1 MRIKIFMAI
10 AAAFMCCDLAF
21 SQAKLVEK
29 VEKKGDE
36 LIIPYSKYILPN
48 GLTVVVHEDHSDPIV
63 YVDMT
68 YHVGSARE
76 EIGKSGFA
84 HFFEHMMFEG
94 SDHVKKGEH
103 FKVVT
108 DAGGTLNGST
118 NTDRTNYFE
127 TVPSNQLEKM
137 IWLEADRMGYL
148 LDAVTQEKF
157 ENQRSTVKN
166 ERGQNYDNRPYG
178 LVSEFTS
185 KNLYPY
191 GHPYSWLTIGYVE
204 DLNRVNANDLK
215 NFFLRWYG
223 PNNAT
228 LTIAGDVKTADVVKL
243 AEKYFNSILINSN
256 ITLTK

>member
-1 MRIKIFMAI
+1 MRLKNLLFGGIVLLCSNATIG
-10 AAAFMCCDLAF
+10 
-21 SQAKLVEK
+21 QAKLVEK

-36 LIIPYSKYILPN
+36 LVIPYSKYVLPN
-48 GLTVVVHEDHSDPIV
+48 GLTIVVHEDHSDPIV
-63 YVDMT
+63 YVDAT

-94 SDHVKKGEH
+94 SDHVAKGEH

-178 LVSEFTS
+178 LTGEFTS
-185 KNLYPY
+185 KKLQTAAGWWPHKNPM
-191 GHPYSWLTIGYVE
+191 SGY
-204 DLNRVNANDLK
+204 RAMTSQ
-215 NFFLRWYG
+215 
-223 PNNAT
+223 NAT
-228 LTIAGDVKTADVVKL
+228 GH
-243 AEKYFNSILINSN
+243 SPQ
-256 ITLTK
+256 